1 MASFRESTV
10 DYADFTFERQ
20 KVVCYGLQ
28 NNIGGTTT
36 ILNFPSLRLAREFRA
51 AFLDDRSYRIIQNK
65 AQLICLTDYATVMR
79 NSDED
84 TRVRTLTFH
93 RDYMMGTLAHAM

>member
-36 ILNFPSLRLAREFRA
+36 ILNFPSLRLAR
-51 AFLDDRSYRIIQNK
+51 
-65 AQLICLTDYATVMR
+65 
-79 NSDED
+79 
-84 TRVRTLTFH
+84 
-93 RDYMMGTLAHAM
+93 